1 MLPTSSARWN
11 PDVIACDAGIP
22 AASWSFVRL
31 VETAVKMA
39 SPGAPPSHCDAL
51 SSAAAC
57 SRSSPPR
64 SHTAASPLSTSSSR
78 SDEARSRHGLTQ
90 RQCPRGLRFLAVNC
104 ASR

>member
-1 MLPTSSARWN
+1 MKMLPTSSARWN

-51 SSAAAC
+51 SSGLFPVVAVTVAHG
-57 SRSSPPR
+57 RI
-64 SHTAASPLSTSSSR
+64 TALDFVLDPTKL
-78 SDEARSRHGLTQ
+78 ARVT
-90 RQCPRGLRFLAVNC
+90 V
-104 ASR
+104 